1 MLYNDM
7 MNQLSAG
14 SRHVPGERSLAL
26 LERIQRSGRAVVRV
40 DRDHDIFREND
51 NAQRLALTRLTKGG
65 WLVRLERGAYVVPGP
80 GRTRRHGQ
88 LAIAADWLQGELYAI
103 TGFFALAHWDLTNQP
118 PTTMDVLL
126 PRFKNN
132 VEFGG
137 TRFRFIQA
145 PAARLTSAS
154 AREVDVPGARARAR
168 IVTPERALVD
178 VLAGR
183 YASDIE
189 TVNDAF
195 ERGFRLGTLRR
206 AGLLHELSA
215 APTVA
220 ARRLGWVAE
229 HRGDKDLAAQL
240 DPLVGNHG
248 YAPVD
253 PSRAV
258 GAAQRNTRWRLLEN
272 GWL

>member
-1 MLYNDM
+1 MSHNDM
-7 MNQLSAG
+7 MTQVSASG
-14 SRHVPGERSLAL
+14 RRALGARSLAL

-40 DRDHDIFREND
+40 DRDDQIFRGHD
-51 NAQRLALTRLTKGG
+51 NAQRLALTRLANGG
-65 WLVRLERGAYVVPGP
+65 WLIRLEKGAYVVAGP

-88 LAIAADWLQGELYAI
+88 IAIIADWLDREPYAI

-126 PRFKNN
+126 PRRKTN

-137 TRFRFIQA
+137 TLFRFIQV
-145 PAARLTSAS
+145 PAARLTG
-154 AREVDVPGARARAR
+154 AREVDAPGARARAR
-168 IVTPERALVD
+168 IVGPERALVD

-195 ERGFRLGTLRR
+195 ERGFRLGVLRR
-206 AGLLHELSA
+206 ARLLRELPT
-215 APTVA
+215 APAVA
-220 ARRLGWVAE
+220 ARRLGWIAE
-229 HRGDKDLAAQL
+229 RHGDADLATEL
-240 DPLVGNHG
+240 DPLVGNDG

-253 PSRAV
+253 PSRTV
-258 GAAQRNTRWRLLEN
+258 GAAGRNTRWRLLEN
-272 GWL
+272 GAL

>member
-1 MLYNDM
+1 M
-7 MNQLSAG
+7 MTQLSAA
-14 SRHVPGERSLAL
+14 SRHVLGERGSAL

-51 NAQRLALTRLTKGG
+51 NAERLALTRLAKGG
-65 WLVRLERGAYVVPGP
+65 WLVRLEKGAYVVPGP

-88 LAIAADWLQGELYAI
+88 LAIAADWLDGEPYAI

-126 PRFKNN
+126 PRFKDN

-137 TRFRFIQA
+137 TLFRFIQA
-145 PAARLTSAS
+145 PAARLTGAS

-168 IVTPERALVD
+168 IVAPERALVD
-178 VLAGR
+178 ALAGR

-189 TVNDAF
+189 TINDAF

-206 AGLLHELSA
+206 ARLLGELTA
-215 APTVA
+215 APAVA
-220 ARRLGWVAE
+220 ARRLGWIAE
-229 HRGDKDLAAQL
+229 HRGAKDLAAKL
-240 DPLVGNHG
+240 DALVGNHG

-253 PSRAV
+253 PSRSV
-258 GAAQRNTRWRLLEN
+258 GNARRNTRWRLLEN
-272 GWL
+272 TWL